1 MIRSSHF
8 HFLVTLI
15 GLLTMNLPEFHK
27 YLHEVKHLKA
37 ALEIKVHDQSMNQIG
52 TMVPLTTQH
61 LNDAG
66 LLEDFATWRNRHP
79 EAWLDQRPV
88 SGSSTRKWLE
98 NLLNDDQRIAF
109 LILNTDRLIIGRAGI
124 MDIGEKSAMTDSL
137 IRGRMNASPNLL
149 FFSYVK
155 LLKWVVINTGIDHVD
170 SKMVSQNVLSNKLH
184 VKTGFEIVGVWPLYE
199 ELTPT
204 GPYLNETQNQNGD
217 EYPLSSFQLIKW
229 KLNRSTVM
237 ADDSIYAR
245 LGDVASD
252 DSNSERGQC
261 GMRLS

>member
-1 MIRSSHF
+1 
-8 HFLVTLI
+8 
-15 GLLTMNLPEFHK
+15 MNLAEFHK

-52 TMVPLTTQH
+52 TMVPLTTNH
-61 LNDAG
+61 LQDEG

-79 EAWLDQRPV
+79 GAWLDQRPV
-88 SGSSTRKWLE
+88 SGSSTKKWLE
-98 NLLNDDQRIAF
+98 ILLNDDRRIAF
-109 LILNTDRLIIGRAGI
+109 LVLNTDRLIIGRAGI

-137 IRGRMNASPNLL
+137 IRGQLVGSPNLL
-149 FFSYVK
+149 FCSF
-155 LLKWVVINTGIDHVD
+155 LAMLKWVFVNTGIDHID
-170 SKMVSQNVLSNKLH
+170 SKMVSQNVRSNKLH
-184 VKTGFEIVGVWPLYE
+184 VKSGFEIVGVRPLYE

-204 GPYLNETQNQNGD
+204 GPYLNETQNQTGD
-217 EYPLSSFQLIKW
+217 EYPLSSFQLIQW

-252 DSNSERGQC
+252 DSNRERGEC
-261 GMRLS
+261 GMRLSEW